1 MASLLYM
8 GSSAPGKRASSLRLK
23 VLELG
28 SAPGGLKDTSVRANP
43 PLVDGQARARL
54 ADTARLHL
62 QPV

>member
-1 MASLLYM
+1 M
-8 GSSAPGKRASSLRLK
+8 GSSAPGKRVSILRLK

-62 QPV
+62 